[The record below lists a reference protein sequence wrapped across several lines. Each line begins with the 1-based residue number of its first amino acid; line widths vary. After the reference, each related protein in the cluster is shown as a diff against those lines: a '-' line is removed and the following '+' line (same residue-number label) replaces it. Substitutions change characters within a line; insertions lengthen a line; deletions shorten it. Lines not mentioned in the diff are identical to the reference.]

1 MDLENPPH
9 ITLSPLLKVPTHKR
23 APTMAVKPPISPQE
37 PSALQKVLD
46 ASGAKTPNEALPL
59 EIMHNLR
66 YQHNWT
72 NLEILK
78 PQTTP
83 RKEDVPSLNLAAE
96 QRSRS
101 PSGTRKPTTASS
113 TSSPTLLSG
122 HPPKAIY
129 IHPNYQA
136 HLLLQEVAVES
147 LQSEI
152 EYVFPLTLGQSL
164 TLRLL
169 QSAFDSIPAR
179 EPIVGEN
186 GFKHQDAKRL
196 LLAMRGRQGVG
207 GDGTVNYYVVQEG
220 EVKPRQN

>member
-1 MDLENPPH
+1 MVF
-9 ITLSPLLKVPTHKR
+9 K
-23 APTMAVKPPISPQE
+23 APMPPQE
-37 PSALQKVLD
+37 PSALQKALD
-46 ASGAKTPNEALPL
+46 ASGAKSPSEALPL
-59 EIMHNLR
+59 EVMHNLR

-78 PQTTP
+78 PQPP
-83 RKEDVPSLNLAAE
+83 RKEDVPSLNLAE
-96 QRSRS
+96 RSL
-101 PSGTRKPTTASS
+101 SGIRKPT
-113 TSSPTLLSG
+113 SPTLLSG
-122 HPPKAIY
+122 RPPKAIY
-129 IHPNYQA
+129 IHPNCQA
-136 HLLLQEVAVES
+136 YLLLQEMAVES
-147 LQSEI
+147 LQSEL
-152 EYVFPLTLGQSL
+152 EYVFPLTLGQPF

-179 EPIVGEN
+179 EQIVGEN

>member
-9 ITLSPLLKVPTHKR
+9 ITLSSLLKVPTNKR
-23 APTMAVKPPISPQE
+23 DSTMAVQPSTSPQE

-46 ASGAKTPNEALPL
+46 ESGAKTPNEALPL

-78 PQTTP
+78 RQTTP

-101 PSGTRKPTTASS
+101 PSGITRKPTS
-113 TSSPTLLSG
+113 TSSSPTLLSG
-122 HPPKAIY
+122 HPPKSIY
-129 IHPNYQA
+129 IHPTYQA

-147 LQSEI
+147 VQSEI
-152 EYVFPLTLGQSL
+152 EYVFPLTLGQSF

-169 QSAFDSIPAR
+169 QSAFDSIPGR
-179 EPIVGEN
+179 ESIVGEN

>member
-1 MDLENPPH
+1 
-9 ITLSPLLKVPTHKR
+9 
-23 APTMAVKPPISPQE
+23 MAVKPLISPQE

-78 PQTTP
+78 PQPTP

-96 QRSRS
+96 CSRS

-129 IHPNYQA
+129 IHPTYQA

-152 EYVFPLTLGQSL
+152 EYVFPLTLGQSF